1 MKQPDSMI
9 FGSNGKGTSFSS
21 RQKLVPAKIIDVDG
35 LSTFHLSSRCG
46 FSKKNYQNC
55 DFQKEIL
62 EKKQMVPQMTPLWL
76 DILIT
81 TCTPLYSY
89 GPKNRCSAGRL

>member
-21 RQKLVPAKIIDVDG
+21 RKKLVPAKIIDVDG
-35 LSTFHLSSRCG
+35 LSTFHLSLRCG
-46 FSKKNYQNC
+46 FSKNIFKITM
-55 DFQKEIL
+55 FKKTIRK
-62 EKKQMVPQMTPLWL
+62 KKQMVPQMVPLWL
-76 DILIT
+76 DILIM

-89 GPKNRCSAGRL
+89 GPKNRRSAGRL